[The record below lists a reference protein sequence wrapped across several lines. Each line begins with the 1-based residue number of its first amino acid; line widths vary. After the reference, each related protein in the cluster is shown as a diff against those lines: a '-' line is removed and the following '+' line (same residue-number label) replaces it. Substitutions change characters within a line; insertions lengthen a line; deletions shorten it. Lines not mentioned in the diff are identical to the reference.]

1 MIKRTLLMAASFF
14 AVMLSATS
22 AMAATLT
29 FSVAA
34 GPPTVNT
41 TVTGA
46 AFAPN
51 SIVDVYFDLTQMAFI
66 ATNASG
72 GFTVQI
78 TVPTYTKPGAHVVT
92 VMPHFGSGA
101 SAQKTFT
108 VLTNWTQWR
117 GDAGGTGWN
126 HTENTLNYTT
136 AANLTYSTSLASP
149 ASVYASPIIAGGL
162 LYFTASDGSLRAYNR
177 FTRTQVF
184 KIATSANYLLP
195 PSYGADLI
203 FVAGE
208 GKLYA
213 RRKTDGVLVWQANLP
228 TGVGA
233 PIFKGGVVYVV
244 AQGDA
249 NAGLYAFNVNCGTG
263 GATCTPAWRGLGG
276 STGSYFY
283 PESSLAVGAG
293 FVFAKMG
300 NTVYQFKVGCQTGGA
315 NCTPTFSRVAD
326 SLSPSFSNNYVYL
339 LYRELGG
346 NSILAAIKA
355 NCIACT
361 PAWTYTFPVVT
372 VRALAV
378 GANKVFVG
386 YGNVLAA
393 FPAACGARTCAPLWT
408 TSIASDAYP
417 PTIAG
422 DLVFVPS
429 YRDVVAFPV
438 DCYTGCPGRWHAGSG
453 GVYSN
458 ANYAAVTVADGIVYA
473 PDETGLAIYDL
484 RSPTA
489 TGFARNT
496 STMKSIDPAYLKPS
510 PKFAAA
516 EALLAQQLA
525 EAGY

>member
-1 MIKRTLLMAASFF
+1 MMKRSLLMAASFF

-22 AMAATLT
+22 AMGATLT

-51 SIVDVYFDLTQMAFI
+51 SILDVYFDLTQMAFI

-72 GFTVQI
+72 GFSVQI
-78 TVPTYTKPGAHVVT
+78 TVPTYTKPGAHVIT

-117 GDAGGTGWN
+117 GDAAGTGWN

-149 ASVYASPIIAGGL
+149 TSVYTSPIIAGGL
-162 LYFTASDGSLRAYNR
+162 LYFTASDSSLRAYNR
-177 FTRTQVF
+177 FTRTQAF
-184 KIATSANYLLP
+184 NIAASANPILP
-195 PSYGADLI
+195 PAYGADLI
-203 FVAGE
+203 FVAGT
-208 GKLYA
+208 GKLFA
-213 RRKTDGVLVWQANLP
+213 FRKTNGALVWQANLP
-228 TGVGA
+228 PGVGA

-244 AQGDA
+244 AQGDV
-249 NAGLYAFNVNCGTG
+249 NAGLFAFNTNCGTG
-263 GATCTPAWRGLGG
+263 GATCSHVWRGPGG
-276 STGSYFY
+276 STGSYSY
-283 PESSLAVGAG
+283 PEGSLAVGAG
-293 FVFAKMG
+293 FVYAKMG
-300 NTVYQFKVGCQTGGA
+300 NTIYQFKVGCQTGGA
-315 NCTPTFSRVAD
+315 TCTPMFTRAAD
-326 SLSPSFSNNYVYL
+326 TWSPTFSNNYVYL
-339 LYRELGG
+339 VYRDVSG
-346 NSILAAIKA
+346 NSFLAAIKA
-355 NCIACT
+355 TCIACT
-361 PAWTYTFPVVT
+361 PAWTYQLPAGTYRT
-372 VRALAV
+372 LAV

-429 YRDVVAFPV
+429 YRDLVAFPV

-473 PDETGLAIYDL
+473 PDDSGLAIYEL

-489 TGFARNT
+489 TGFAKNT
-496 STMKSIDPAYLKPS
+496 STVKTIDLADLKPS

-516 EALLAQQLA
+516 EALLAQQLT